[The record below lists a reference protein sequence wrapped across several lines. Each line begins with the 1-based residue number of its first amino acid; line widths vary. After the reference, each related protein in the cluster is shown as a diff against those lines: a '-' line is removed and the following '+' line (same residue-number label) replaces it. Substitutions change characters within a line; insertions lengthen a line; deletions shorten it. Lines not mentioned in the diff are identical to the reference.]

1 MVKTSRSVVVIDW
14 RSKTHAN
21 CPHVT
26 EDATV
31 DFVGA
36 TSLSQNLSVWPV
48 KCHVMTT
55 VVGCLG
61 DVRWGW

>member
-36 TSLSQNLSVWPV
+36 TSLSQNL
-48 KCHVMTT
+48 TI
-55 VVGCLG
+55 
-61 DVRWGW
+61 